1 MKTKTSISLVAFL
14 PPQLEKEKKKKR
26 LLEVRL
32 VFPQGIGYLQLC
44 YQNVTN
50 LST

>member
-1 MKTKTSISLVAFL
+1 MKTKTSISLVVFL
-14 PPQLEKEKKKKR
+14 THQLEKEKKKR